1 MTDRKTHLDP
11 RATTILVGCC
21 AFWGLQQILIKT
33 TVVEVPPMWQ
43 ATIRMTGAVV
53 LLLLWC
59 LARGVKLF
67 ERDGTLWSGL
77 LVGVLFAA
85 EFLCIYT
92 GLQYTSASRLTVF
105 VYCAPFTVALLLPR
119 FVPTEKLRG
128 VQWLGLALAFAG
140 VVFAFSESFTHPAG
154 STQLRG
160 DALALLGGLLWGLT
174 TLALRTTK
182 MATATA
188 EKALFYQIVVT
199 AALSPLMSLLFG
211 EQRGWSYS
219 AYAWFSIA
227 LQTVIGAFATYLAW
241 MWLVRHYPA
250 TRISSFTFL
259 TPLFAL
265 VFGVV
270 LLKEPLTLQ
279 LVLALLGVGVGI
291 LLVNRKAP
299 RTAA

>member
-1 MTDRKTHLDP
+1 MTDRKPHLDP
-11 RATTILVGCC
+11 RATTILVACC

-53 LLLLWC
+53 LLMLWC

-77 LVGVLFAA
+77 LVGALFAG

-105 VYCAPFTVALLLPR
+105 LYCAPFTVALLLPR
-119 FVPTEKLRG
+119 FVPAEKLRG

-154 STQLRG
+154 ATQLRG
-160 DALALLGGLLWGLT
+160 DALALLAGLLWGLT

-188 EKALFYQIVVT
+188 EKALFYQIAVT
-199 AALSPLMSLLFG
+199 AAASPVMSLLLG

-219 AYAWFSIA
+219 GYAWFSIA

-291 LLVNRKAP
+291 LLVNRKAS
-299 RTAA
+299 AA

>member
-1 MTDRKTHLDP
+1 MTDRKPHLDP
-11 RATTILVGCC
+11 RATTILVACC

-53 LLLLWC
+53 LLMLWC

-77 LVGVLFAA
+77 LVGLLFAG

-105 VYCAPFTVALLLPR
+105 LYCAPFTVALLLPR
-119 FVPTEKLRG
+119 FVPAEKLRG
-128 VQWLGLALAFAG
+128 AQWFGLALAFAG
-140 VVFAFSESFTHPAG
+140 VVLAFSESFTHPAG
-154 STQLRG
+154 ATQLRG
-160 DALALLGGLLWGLT
+160 DALALLAGLLWGLT

-188 EKALFYQIVVT
+188 EKALFYQIAVT
-199 AALSPLMSLLFG
+199 AAASPVMSLLLG

-219 AYAWFSIA
+219 GYAWFSIA

-270 LLKEPLTLQ
+270 LLKEPLTVQ
-279 LVLALLGVGVGI
+279 LVLALLGVGLGI
-291 LLVNRKAP
+291 LLVNRKAS
-299 RTAA
+299 AA

>member
-11 RATTILVGCC
+11 RATAILVTCC

-53 LLLLWC
+53 LLMLWC

-67 ERDGTLWSGL
+67 ERDGTLASGL

-105 VYCAPFTVALLLPR
+105 LYCAPFTVALLLPR
-119 FVPTEKLRG
+119 FVPSEKLRG

-160 DALALLGGLLWGLT
+160 DALALLAGLLWGLT

-188 EKALFYQIVVT
+188 EKALFYQIAVT
-199 AALSPLMSLLFG
+199 AAASPLMSLLLG

-219 AYAWFSIA
+219 GYAWFSIA

-291 LLVNRKAP
+291 LLVNRKASK
-299 RTAA
+299 T

>member
-11 RATTILVGCC
+11 RATTILVACC

-33 TVVEVPPMWQ
+33 TVFEVPPMWQ
-43 ATIRMTGAVV
+43 ATIRMTGAVA
-53 LLLLWC
+53 LLMLWC

-67 ERDGTLWSGL
+67 ERDGTLGSGL

-119 FVPTEKLRG
+119 FVPAEKLRG
-128 VQWLGLALAFAG
+128 AQWLGLALAFAG

-160 DALALLGGLLWGLT
+160 DALALLAGLLWGLT

-182 MATATA
+182 MATVTA
-188 EKALFYQIVVT
+188 EKALFYQIAVT
-199 AALSPLMSLLFG
+199 AALSPLMSLLLG

-219 AYAWFSIA
+219 GYAWFSIA

-270 LLKEPLTLQ
+270 LLQEPLTLQ
-279 LVLALLGVGVGI
+279 LVLALVGVGVGI
-291 LLVNRKAP
+291 LLVNRKAAP
-299 RTAA
+299 TAA

>member
-1 MTDRKTHLDP
+1 MTDRKSHLDP
-11 RATTILVGCC
+11 RATTILVACC

-43 ATIRMTGAVV
+43 ATIRMVGAVV
-53 LLLLWC
+53 LLMLWC
-59 LARGVKLF
+59 RARGVKLF
-67 ERDGTLWSGL
+67 ERDGTLWGGL
-77 LVGVLFAA
+77 LVGLLFAG

-105 VYCAPFTVALLLPR
+105 LYCAPFTVALLLPR
-119 FVPTEKLRG
+119 FVPSEKLRG

-160 DALALLGGLLWGLT
+160 DALALLASLLWGLT

-182 MATATA
+182 IATATA
-188 EKALFYQIVVT
+188 EKALFYQIAVT
-199 AALSPLMSLLFG
+199 AAISPVMSFVLG

-219 AYAWFSIA
+219 GYAWFSIA
-227 LQTVIGAFATYLAW
+227 LQTGLGAFATYLAW

-270 LLKEPLTLQ
+270 LLKEPLTVQ

-291 LLVNRKAP
+291 LLVNRKAG
-299 RTAA
+299 AA

>member
-119 FVPTEKLRG
+119 FVPSEKLRG

-188 EKALFYQIVVT
+188 EKALFYQIAVT

-291 LLVNRKAP
+291 LLVNRKAS
-299 RTAA
+299 RTIA